1 MTATVIA
8 HASNRVP
15 LWLKFAY
22 TAFMIVLV
30 PVYWHY
36 YGPTNFLYFCDVALF
51 LTLAGLWLDSPLLI
65 SMCAVGILAPQALWV
80 LDFVL
85 NIFGVSLIGM
95 TDYMF
100 KHENSLFLRGLS
112 LFHGWLP
119 FLLAY
124 LVWQLGYDRRGLPAW
139 TVLAWALILV
149 CFFFMPPPIPNAGLT
164 PVNINYVWGPS
175 DTAAQTWVS
184 PVRLAR
190 RHDDR
195 HAAAAVLAGPHS
207 AQPRTRRGPH
217 DARLAHAS
225 PPNFA
230 RCASRC
236 ANCAA
241 ACTAFASSSPASRSA
256 SWRSPASARSRAA
269 SPTGSRAKAASSSAA
284 IWRSR

>member
-1 MTATVIA
+1 M
-8 HASNRVP
+8 P

-124 LVWQLGYDRRGLPAW
+124 LVWQLGYDRRGFPAW
-139 TVLAWALILV
+139 TVLAWALHPDL
-149 CFFFMPPPIPNAGLT
+149 L
-164 PVNINYVWGPS
+164 
-175 DTAAQTWVS
+175 
-184 PVRLAR
+184 LL
-190 RHDDR
+190 
-195 HAAAAVLAGPHS
+195 HAAAGSQRRPDAGQHQLRLGTERHRGADLGARPHVWLAGMMIGMPLLLFWPVHILLS
-207 AQPRTRRGPH
+207 AYAPR
-217 DARLAHAS
+217 
-225 PPNFA
+225 
-230 RCASRC
+230 
-236 ANCAA
+236 
-241 ACTAFASSSPASRSA
+241 PA
-256 SWRSPASARSRAA
+256 
-269 SPTGSRAKAASSSAA
+269 
-284 IWRSR
+284 